1 MSSVHLFSIDF
12 FFVQAERLRHNFKDF
27 LDKYGE
33 RELPMKE
40 MVEILMTNTVKDDE
54 SMLPKIYSAEFEY
67 QLSSIFVDTDTP
79 LVNLFLC

>member
-1 MSSVHLFSIDF
+1 
-12 FFVQAERLRHNFKDF
+12 
-27 LDKYGE
+27 
-33 RELPMKE
+33 MKE

>member
-1 MSSVHLFSIDF
+1 M
-12 FFVQAERLRHNFKDF
+12 QAERLRHNFKDF